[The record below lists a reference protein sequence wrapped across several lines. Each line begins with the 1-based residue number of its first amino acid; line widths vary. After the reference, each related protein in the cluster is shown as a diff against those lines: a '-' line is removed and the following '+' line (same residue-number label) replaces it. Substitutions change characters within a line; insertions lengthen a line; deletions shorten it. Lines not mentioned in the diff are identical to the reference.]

1 MRHQEEMNPTTAT
14 ATTLGSNGLIGMN
27 LQSPWNAA
35 GTKHFPTSHSVRC
48 ASAGCECKAF
58 QPRVSAIRQCSGCSH
73 SWVFHACS
81 KFQSL
86 PPFFGNS
93 LKSDPGLIIVMFE
106 TMSMALLGCH
116 AIPTRIKILLD
127 RIWSSSR
134 LQVDLTQF
142 LLSFGWT
149 LQDYTR
155 GYMLTDHKGQLRDR
169 WVSCRVEE
177 EALIIQQFL
186 RFLETR
192 HLAHDM
198 LASLEA
204 EKSVIPTEPNTLPTA
219 DYLLGPLPQS
229 IATQQEATKKEE
241 TEATT
246 TVPSFST
253 PNLASELSTRF
264 VAAMAAAALTSKV
277 SFPKLP
283 VMPLPLPPLPSAGWC
298 SKNEG
303 GPQISGDMGAIPE
316 LPFPPPA
323 PPPPPPPLSAFAATA
338 MDAADMTGGAFKVN
352 DRKKSLTGLFDIWNT
367 PFGGLSDIKPT
378 HTERKTE
385 VISGLDY
392 AADFST
398 TSTTPAPTASIG
410 GKQQRSTRAT
420 SNRKAQASE
429 NKRQQHNNGS
439 HFVFSEC
446 KQDAKQATNGTS
458 AMSAPAAAALIL
470 TGRNKKRVLCTT
482 CKKSFCDKG
491 ALKIHYSAVH
501 LREMHKCTIKGCNMW
516 FSSRR
521 SRNRHSANPNPRLHM
536 THSGKKLP
544 DNATIVDDGSGQGVF
559 QRSQM
564 PSAVLNPPILSPFMK
579 NTSSSATVITTA
591 ATTPTAPTSPSSTPL
606 NLSDPSLH
614 LPPETCQIA
623 EVSSRQ
629 TSASSDEGGDEGIYI
644 SERGEMEDE
653 EEGEGGDASEGE
665 SMAVGQVNHRSPAT
679 EFSASN
685 LAQSSPSPPSSFHFG
700 GSPPRSEESKATGG
714 VLMT

>member
-1 MRHQEEMNPTTAT
+1 MIAITT
-14 ATTLGSNGLIGMN
+14 
-27 LQSPWNAA
+27 
-35 GTKHFPTSHSVRC
+35 R
-48 ASAGCECKAF
+48 AS
-58 QPRVSAIRQCSGCSH
+58 
-73 SWVFHACS
+73 S

-204 EKSVIPTEPNTLPTA
+204 ERSAIPTEPNTLPTA

-229 IATQQEATKKEE
+229 ITTQQEAMKKEE
-241 TEATT
+241 TEVTT
-246 TVPSFST
+246 TMPSFSA

-283 VMPLPLPPLPSAGWC
+283 VMPLPLPPLPSTGWC
-298 SKNEG
+298 GKSEG
-303 GPQISGDMGAIPE
+303 GPQLSGDIGAIPE
-316 LPFPPPA
+316 LTFPPPA
-323 PPPPPPPLSAFAATA
+323 APPPPPLSAFAATA

-352 DRKKSLTGLFDIWNT
+352 ERKKSLTGLFDIWNT
-367 PFGGLSDIKPT
+367 PFGGLSEIKTT

-385 VISGLDY
+385 VIPGLDY
-392 AADFST
+392 ATDFST
-398 TSTTPAPTASIG
+398 TSTTPAPTTNIG
-410 GKQQRSTRAT
+410 SKQQRSTRAT
-420 SNRKAQASE
+420 SNRKTPASE
-429 NKRQQHNNGS
+429 NKRQHNNGS

-446 KQDAKQATNGTS
+446 KQDTKQETNGAS
-458 AMSAPAAAALIL
+458 AISAPAAAALIL

-579 NTSSSATVITTA
+579 NTSSSATTMTTT

-614 LPPETCQIA
+614 LPPEACQIA
-623 EVSSRQ
+623 EASRRQ

-644 SERGEMEDE
+644 SERGDMEDE

-665 SMAVGQVNHRSPAT
+665 SMAVGHVNHRSPAT

-700 GSPPRSEESKATGG
+700 GSPPRSEERKATGG
-714 VLMT
+714 VLMA

>member
-1 MRHQEEMNPTTAT
+1 MRQQEEMNPTSAT
-14 ATTLGSNGLIGMN
+14 TTLGSNGLLGMN
-27 LQSPWNAA
+27 LQSPWNSA
-35 GTKHFPTSHSVRC
+35 GTKHCPTTQSVRC
-48 ASAGCECKAF
+48 ASTGCECKAF
-58 QPRVSAIRQCSGCSH
+58 QPRVNAIRQCSGCSH

-81 KFQSL
+81 KFQNL

-93 LKSDPGLIIVMFE
+93 LKSDPGLIIVLFE

-198 LASLEA
+198 LVSLEA
-204 EKSVIPTEPNTLPTA
+204 EKSAFPIELNLPPTA
-219 DYLLGPLPQS
+219 DHLFGPLLQCVAKPQE
-229 IATQQEATKKEE
+229 TTKKEE
-241 TEATT
+241 AEVTT

-283 VMPLPLPPLPSAGWC
+283 VMPPPLPPLPSTGWC
-298 SKNEG
+298 GKSEG
-303 GPQISGDMGAIPE
+303 GAQISGDIGAIPE
-316 LPFPPPA
+316 LTFPPPA
-323 PPPPPPPLSAFAATA
+323 PPPPPPPLSAFAATV
-338 MDAADMTGGAFKVN
+338 MDAADITGGAFKVN
-352 DRKKSLTGLFDIWNT
+352 ERKKSLTGLFDIWNA
-367 PFGGLSDIKPT
+367 PFDSLSDIKTT
-378 HTERKTE
+378 HTDCKAEA
-385 VISGLDY
+385 ISGLDY
-392 AADFST
+392 VADFSI
-398 TSTTPAPTASIG
+398 TSTTAAAATSIG

-420 SNRKAQASE
+420 SNRKTPASE

-446 KQDAKQATNGTS
+446 KQDTKQALNAVS
-458 AMSAPAAAALIL
+458 PMSAPAAALIL

-544 DNATIVDDGSGQGVF
+544 DNATIVDDGSGQGVL

-564 PSAVLNPPILSPFMK
+564 PSAVLNPPILSPFTK
-579 NTSSSATVITTA
+579 NTTPSATIMTST
-591 ATTPTAPTSPSSTPL
+591 TTPTAPTSPSSIPL

-614 LPPETCQIA
+614 LPPGVCQVA
-623 EVSSRQ
+623 EVSRRQ

-644 SERGEMEDE
+644 SERGQMEDE
-653 EEGEGGDASEGE
+653 EEEGGDTEEGE
-665 SMAVGQVNHRSPAT
+665 SMVVGHSNHRSPAT

-685 LAQSSPSPPSSFHFG
+685 LAQSSPSPPSSLHFG
-700 GSPPRSEESKATGG
+700 GSPPRSEEGKATGG
-714 VLMT
+714 VLMA

>member
-1 MRHQEEMNPTTAT
+1 MKNFAAT
-14 ATTLGSNGLIGMN
+14 
-27 LQSPWNAA
+27 Q
-35 GTKHFPTSHSVRC
+35 SVRC
-48 ASAGCECKAF
+48 ASSGCGCKAF
-58 QPRVSAIRQCSGCSH
+58 QPRINVIRQCSGCSH

-81 KFQSL
+81 KFQNL

-149 LQDYTR
+149 LQDYSR

-169 WVSCRVEE
+169 WVSCRIEE

-198 LASLEA
+198 LANLEA
-204 EKSVIPTEPNTLPTA
+204 EKSTFPGEQTDNPSHSS
-219 DYLLGPLPQS
+219 DYLLGPLPHNVVSQHDVS
-229 IATQQEATKKEE
+229 KKEAE
-241 TEATT
+241 MTPPAIG
-246 TVPSFST
+246 PFST
-253 PNLASELSTRF
+253 ANLASELSTRF
-264 VAAMAAAALTSKV
+264 VAAMAAAALTTKMN
-277 SFPKLP
+277 FPKFP
-283 VMPLPLPPLPSAGWC
+283 MAPPFPIPPISSAGWC
-298 SKNEG
+298 EKAEG
-303 GPQISGDMGAIPE
+303 GGDITGIPG
-316 LPFPPPA
+316 LPF
-323 PPPPPPPLSAFAATA
+323 PPPPPPPLSAFGATTSVP
-338 MDAADMTGGAFKVN
+338 MDASDLTSGSFKVSDRKSMTGP
-352 DRKKSLTGLFDIWNT
+352 FDTWSA
-367 PFGGLSDIKPT
+367 PFDSLSDLSKANILHKN
-378 HTERKTE
+378 E
-385 VISGLDY
+385 VASGHGY

-398 TSTTPAPTASIG
+398 ASSLGGTITTSSG
-410 GKQQRSTRAT
+410 SKQTKGSRSNG
-420 SNRKAQASE
+420 NRKSGASD
-429 NKRQQHNNGS
+429 NKRQPNS
-439 HFVFSEC
+439 HFQYGDC
-446 KQDAKQATNGTS
+446 KQDAKQTENGNYMTS
-458 AMSAPAAAALIL
+458 ATAPTAVSLN
-470 TGRNKKRVLCTT
+470 GRNKKRVLCTT

-544 DNATIVDDGSGQGVF
+544 DNATIVDDGSGQSVF

-579 NTSSSATVITTA
+579 STPPLPSISTTSSI
-591 ATTPTAPTSPSSTPL
+591 PTAPPSPSSTPL
-606 NLSDPSLH
+606 NLSDPSVSLCQN
-614 LPPETCQIA
+614 ETSRHQTTSTA
-623 EVSSRQ
+623 GSSG
-629 TSASSDEGGDEGIYI
+629 DEGVDEGIYI
-644 SERGEMEDE
+644 PPSTTRGEDIDEDE
-653 EEGEGGDASEGE
+653 EMTDSGEAISANH
-665 SMAVGQVNHRSPAT
+665 SAKSRHSHQHHRSSAT

-685 LAQSSPSPPSSFHFG
+685 LAQSSPSPPSILPFEG
-700 GSPPRSEESKATGG
+700 GGFPSSSQLEVAGSAKG
-714 VLMT
+714 VGNGALMT

>member
-1 MRHQEEMNPTTAT
+1 M
-14 ATTLGSNGLIGMN
+14 
-27 LQSPWNAA
+27 
-35 GTKHFPTSHSVRC
+35 
-48 ASAGCECKAF
+48 
-58 QPRVSAIRQCSGCSH
+58 
-73 SWVFHACS
+73 
-81 KFQSL
+81 
-86 PPFFGNS
+86 
-93 LKSDPGLIIVMFE
+93 IIVMFE

-204 EKSVIPTEPNTLPTA
+204 EKSAISTEPSTLPTA

-241 TEATT
+241 ADATT
-246 TVPSFST
+246 IPPFSSPS
-253 PNLASELSTRF
+253 LASELSTRF

-283 VMPLPLPPLPSAGWC
+283 VMSLPLPPLPSPGWC
-298 SKNEG
+298 GKSEG
-303 GPQISGDMGAIPE
+303 GPQISGEIGTIPE
-316 LPFPPPA
+316 LTFPPPAA
-323 PPPPPPPLSAFAATA
+323 PPPPPTLPAFAATA
-338 MDAADMTGGAFKVN
+338 MDATDIAGGAFKVN
-352 DRKKSLTGLFDIWNT
+352 ERKKSLTGLFDIWNT
-367 PFGGLSDIKPT
+367 PFAGLSDIKTT
-378 HTERKTE
+378 HADRKTE
-385 VISGLDY
+385 VISGLEY
-392 AADFST
+392 AADFSN
-398 TSTTPAPTASIG
+398 TSTTPTSTTSIG
-410 GKQQRSTRAT
+410 GKQQRSTRPT
-420 SNRKAQASE
+420 SNRKAPASE
-429 NKRQQHNNGS
+429 NKRQHNNGS
-439 HFVFSEC
+439 HFVFGEC
-446 KQDAKQATNGTS
+446 KQDTKQATNGASVVPT
-458 AMSAPAAAALIL
+458 PAAAALIL

-564 PSAVLNPPILSPFMK
+564 PSTVLNPPILSSFIK
-579 NTSSSATVITTA
+579 NSPVSATTITTSA
-591 ATTPTAPTSPSSTPL
+591 STPTAPTSPSSTPL

-614 LPPETCQIA
+614 LPAEACQIP
-623 EVSSRQ
+623 EVSRRQ
-629 TSASSDEGGDEGIYI
+629 TSVSSDEGGDEGIYI

-653 EEGEGGDASEGE
+653 EEGDGEDASEGE
-665 SMAVGQVNHRSPAT
+665 SMAVGHANHRSPAT

-685 LAQSSPSPPSSFHFG
+685 LAQSSPSPPSSLHFG
-700 GSPPRSEESKATGG
+700 GSPQRSEESKPTGG
-714 VLMT
+714 VLMA